1 VNYVNAL
8 QNKVIIATHAL
19 FFIED
24 GGATKTP
31 APKLT
36 ADI

>member
-1 VNYVNAL
+1 VNCVNAL
-8 QNKVIIATHAL
+8 QNKVTIATHAL
-19 FFIED
+19 FFIEG

-31 APKLT
+31 APKLA